1 MKRGEPKGRLA
12 SQVAVTGGVLIAAT
26 VFLLYSPWP
35 PLFDVREV
43 AVSGN
48 VHVSTENAIRI
59 SGFRPGDHLVR
70 LPTRRAARALASLTW
85 VKHVSIHRTYFHRVE
100 IALVERVP
108 VATLLDPAKSKGEW
122 VVGEDGLLIQQTTA
136 KLRPPLVLRG
146 ALVKGQAAL
155 GAQLADR
162 RVIALLSALLRHR
175 LTDGA
180 FTVAD
185 FSDPASVVLQG
196 PDELTVLLGP
206 VEGLELRIDELGALF
221 STIDVTQYRSIDLR
235 FGGEATLVPRKVVK
249 R

>member
-12 SQVAVTGGVLIAAT
+12 SQVAVTGGVLIVAT

-35 PLFDVREV
+35 ALFDVREV

-59 SGFRPGDHLVR
+59 SGFRLGDHLVR

-85 VKHVSIHRTYFHRVE
+85 VKHVSIRRTSFHRVE

-108 VATLLDPAKSKGEW
+108 VATLLDSAKGEW
-122 VVGEDGLLIQQTTA
+122 VVGDDGLLIQQTTA

-155 GAQLADR
+155 GAHLADG
-162 RVIALLSALLRHR
+162 RVISLLAALLRHR